1 MHSAQSYA
9 TGFIPSLEGLRAIA
23 ALGVLLTH
31 VAFQTGMNPAGFPGD
46 ILARF
51 DFFVPVFF
59 ALSAFLLWRRHRRD
73 FAEGYGVGRYYLN
86 RLGRIFPAYLVLV
99 VAVLL
104 LLPEAATVSWQVAL
118 ANLAMVQ
125 LYLPDALAPG
135 LTHLWSLVVE
145 MAFYLALPLLALAV
159 GARSRVIRLTTIVAL
174 SLAGFAWP
182 WLGFVVASGTA
193 GSELPNMQIFPFSY
207 LAWFAVGLI
216 AAEYEGRISGWI
228 RRVLH
233 WRWLWW
239 GLALLTAW
247 VAGQEWFGPLG
258 LTHPSPWEFN
268 LRVIAGTLFAAFVV
282 VPYALAPGSRWLEA
296 WWMQALGRWSYSIFL
311 WHLVVLTVAFPILG
325 INLFSGSLVD
335 FVIMSV
341 FVTVVSV
348 VVSAA
353 SYVLVEEPARQAVR
367 ELGKQIFGDSL
378 PRRAPADGEDQVGE
392 NPVRGGRH
400 RR

>member
-9 TGFIPSLEGLRAIA
+9 TGFIPSLEGLRAVA

-31 VAFQTGMNPAGFPGD
+31 VAFQTGMDPASFPGD

-104 LLPEAATVSWQVAL
+104 LLPEAAGVSWQVAL
-118 ANLAMVQ
+118 TNLFMVQ
-125 LYLPDALAPG
+125 LYYPDALAPG

-145 MAFYLALPLLALAV
+145 MAFYLAMPLLGLAI
-159 GARSRVIRLTTIVAL
+159 GARARWVRLSTIAVL
-174 SLAGFAWP
+174 GLAGFGWP
-182 WLGFVVASGTA
+182 WLGFVVSSGNA
-193 GSELPNMQIFPFSY
+193 ESGLPNLQIFPFSY
-207 LAWFAVGLI
+207 LAWFAVGLL
-216 AAEYEGRISGWI
+216 AAELEGRVPATVDKLL
-228 RRVLH
+228 RV
-233 WRWLWW
+233 RVLWW
-239 GLALLTAW
+239 GLALLSAW

-258 LTHPSPWEFN
+258 LEHPSPGEFN
-268 LRVIAGTLFAAFVV
+268 LRVIAGTVFAACVV
-282 VPYALAPGSRWLEA
+282 VPYALAPGSKWLEV

-311 WHLVVLTVAFPILG
+311 WHLAVLTVAFPILG
-325 INLFSGSLVD
+325 MNLFSGSLVD
-335 FVIMSV
+335 FAVMSV
-341 FVTVVSV
+341 FVAVVSV

-353 SYVLVEEPARQAVR
+353 SYVLVEEPARKLVR
-367 ELGKQIFGDSL
+367 ELSAKV
-378 PRRAPADGEDQVGE
+378 AGEA
-392 NPVRGGRH
+392 GRH
-400 RR
+400 RRVSSE

>member
-9 TGFIPSLEGLRAIA
+9 TGFIPSLEGLRAVA

-31 VAFQTGMNPAGFPGD
+31 VAFQTGMDPATFPGD

-104 LLPEAATVSWQVAL
+104 LLPEAAGVSWQVAL
-118 ANLAMVQ
+118 ANLFMVQ
-125 LYLPDALAPG
+125 LYYPDALAPG

-145 MAFYLALPLLALAV
+145 VAFYLALPLLGWAVGTRARWVRLGAISALA
-159 GARSRVIRLTTIVAL
+159 
-174 SLAGFAWP
+174 LAGFGWP
-182 WLGFVVASGTA
+182 WLGFVVSSGTA
-193 GSELPNMQIFPFSY
+193 ESGMPNLQIFPFSY
-207 LAWFAVGLI
+207 LAWFAVGLL
-216 AAEYEGRISGWI
+216 AAEFEGRVPAILA
-228 RRVLH
+228 RVLR

-239 GLALLTAW
+239 GLALLSAW

-258 LTHPSPWEFN
+258 LTHPTPAEFN
-268 LRVIAGTLFAAFVV
+268 LRVIAGTVFAACVV
-282 VPYALAPGSRWLEA
+282 VPYALAPGSKWLES
-296 WWMQALGRWSYSIFL
+296 WWMQSLGRWSYSIFL
-311 WHLVVLTVAFPILG
+311 WHLAVLTVAFPILG
-325 INLFSGSLVD
+325 MSLFSGSLAD

-353 SYVLVEEPARQAVR
+353 SYVLVEEPSRQYVR
-367 ELGKQIFGDSL
+367 KVGKRMFGDS
-378 PRRAPADGEDQVGE
+378 
-392 NPVRGGRH
+392 VRGPSGDSAAAAGRH
-400 RR
+400 RRVSSE

>member
-9 TGFIPSLEGLRAIA
+9 TGFIPSLEGLRAVA

-31 VAFQTGMNPAGFPGD
+31 VAFQTGMDPATFPGD

-99 VAVLL
+99 VGVLL
-104 LLPEAATVSWQVAL
+104 LLPEASGVSWQVAL
-118 ANLAMVQ
+118 ANLLMVQ
-125 LYLPDALAPG
+125 LYVPDALAPG

-145 MAFYLALPLLALAV
+145 LAFYLALPLLGL
-159 GARSRVIRLTTIVAL
+159 GIGTRSRRVRLSTIVAL
-174 SLAGFAWP
+174 GLVGFGWP
-182 WLGFVVASGTA
+182 WLGFVVSSGTA
-193 GSELPNMQIFPFSY
+193 ESGMPNMQIFPFSY
-207 LAWFAVGLI
+207 LAWFAVGLL
-216 AAEYEGRISGWI
+216 AAEYEGRVPAGVQRIL
-228 RRVLH
+228 R

-239 GLALLTAW
+239 ALALLTAW
-247 VAGQEWFGPLG
+247 VAAQKWYGPLG
-258 LTHPSPWEFN
+258 LEHPTPWEFN

-282 VPYALAPGSRWLEA
+282 VPYALAPGSRWLET

-311 WHLVVLTVAFPILG
+311 WHLAVLTVAFPILG
-325 INLFSGSLVD
+325 MSLFSGSLID
-335 FVIMSV
+335 FLLMSA
-341 FVTVVSV
+341 FVTVASV

-353 SYVLVEEPARQAVR
+353 SYVLVEEPARRWVR
-367 ELGKQIFGDSL
+367 DLGKGIFGDS
-378 PRRAPADGEDQVGE
+378 
-392 NPVRGGRH
+392 VRGRAGAQVSVGDDAVLGGKH
-400 RR
+400 RK